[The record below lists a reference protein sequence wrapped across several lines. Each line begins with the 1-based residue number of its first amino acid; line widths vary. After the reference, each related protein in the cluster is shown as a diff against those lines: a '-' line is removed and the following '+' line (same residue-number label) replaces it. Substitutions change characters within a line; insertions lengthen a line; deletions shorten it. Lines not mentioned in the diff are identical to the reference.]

1 MNPFFLMVS
10 IGVLEGKRNNM
21 LDSQDNNDHYL
32 VPYHYIN
39 LIAQLNIFNDKSQY
53 LFTIN
58 KVYTT

>member
-1 MNPFFLMVS
+1 MVS